1 MIAAWSRALLFAT
14 ACSLWA
20 CGPKALELPEQPVD
34 RAATC
39 GIVAAAQARAGTA
52 DIKADLSFD
61 AMGRILQYTL
71 LGGSKDGAF
80 DAELGGA
87 VQKRMSE
94 LQDQVTGGK
103 WQDLAPACRTAF
115 PATAITDVK
124 LPADRF
130 EAQLGCY
137 ELDDYVRSA
146 LHEQAAY
153 DDELSKLQPLRE
165 KLDGIIG
172 TGLRGR
178 VGGDFDAQQQ
188 ERHKALATIAE
199 SGPPALVLRQCADR
213 FG

>member
-1 MIAAWSRALLFAT
+1 MIAAWSRVLLFAT
-14 ACSLWA
+14 ACSLSA

-39 GIVAAAQARAGTA
+39 GVIAAAEARAGTA
-52 DIKADLSFD
+52 DIKADLPFD

-71 LGGSKDGAF
+71 LGGSKDGVF
-80 DAELGGA
+80 SPEGGAA
-87 VQKRMSE
+87 VQKRMTE
-94 LQDQVTGGK
+94 LQDEVTGGK
-103 WQDLAPACRTAF
+103 WQDLVPACRAAF
-115 PATAITDVK
+115 PAAAITDVK
-124 LPADRF
+124 LPEDRF

-137 ELDDYVRSA
+137 ELGDYVRSA
-146 LHEQAAY
+146 LHEQPTY

-165 KLDGIIG
+165 TLDKVIG

-188 ERHKALATIAE
+188 ARHEALATIAQ

-213 FG
+213 FR

>member
-1 MIAAWSRALLFAT
+1 MTRVLLLAFLLLA
-14 ACSLWA
+14 S
-20 CGPKALELPEQPVD
+20 CGPKALELPQQPVD

-39 GIVAAAQARAGTA
+39 GVVAAAEARAGTA

-71 LGGSKDGAF
+71 LGGSKDGSF

-87 VQKRMSE
+87 VQKRMTE

-103 WQDLAPACRTAF
+103 WQDLVPACRAAF
-115 PATAITDVK
+115 PATAITEVE
-124 LPADRF
+124 LPGDRF

-146 LHEQAAY
+146 LQEQAAY
-153 DDELSKLQPLRE
+153 DDETSELQPLRD
-165 KLDGIIG
+165 KLDKVIG
-172 TGLRGR
+172 TGLRAR

-188 ERHKALATIAE
+188 ARHKALAEIANA
-199 SGPPALVLRQCADR
+199 GPPAAVLRQCMKR